1 MSILDI
7 TKTLMYKFWY
17 DYIKLNYVDRV
28 KLCYTDTDSII
39 AHIMSEYFYRDIAD
53 DVQKWFDTSNCD
65 ENGKRPLPISENKKV
80 YSLFKDE
87 LGGKIMKE
95 FFALRAKAYA
105 YLTDDESENK
115 KAKGTKKCVRN
126 CELMFKNYNNCLFN
140 GKVILKSQQ
149 WFKSDHH
156 KVYTEEINKIAW
168 SSDDDKRLQTFDG
181 IKTNPYRTNVFKLCE
196 TEVMAVLFVENY
208 VDFPFY
214 GETVLNNKD
223 KCFQRINDQFWW
235 LC

>member
-7 TKTLMYKFWY
+7 SKTLMYKFWY

-53 DVQKWFDTSNCD
+53 DVEKWFDTSNCD

-115 KAKGTKKCVRN
+115 KAKGTKKCVIN

-149 WFKSDHH
+149 
-156 KVYTEEINKIAW
+156 
-168 SSDDDKRLQTFDG
+168 
-181 IKTNPYRTNVFKLCE
+181 
-196 TEVMAVLFVENY
+196 
-208 VDFPFY
+208 
-214 GETVLNNKD
+214 
-223 KCFQRINDQFWW
+223 
-235 LC
+235 